1 MRHRPSQMGISQE
14 ELREGLEFA
23 AVYMS
28 GGAKGYEVNSIM
40 RHRPAVEVNFD
51 TLWGFLEIS

>member
-1 MRHRPSQMGISQE
+1 MGISQE

-28 GGAKGYEVNSIM
+28 GGAKGCEVNAIM
-40 RHRPAVEVNFD
+40 CHRPAVEVNFD
-51 TLWGFLEIS
+51 ALWEFLEMS